1 LKKLKNSLIVLSLFQ
16 LALSQNNLTKESL
29 ISELENSLMAPCCW
43 SGTVSD
49 HGNPEME
56 EKIRSLVNED
66 KTKDEI
72 FDYFVGVYGE
82 RILAIPVASGFNL
95 MVWIAPIFVLCF
107 GTFILIN
114 YLKVKNKP
122 KQKVKNSDEKIP
134 YNDLIEKELKDLE

>member
-1 LKKLKNSLIVLSLFQ
+1 
-16 LALSQNNLTKESL
+16 
-29 ISELENSLMAPCCW
+29 MAPCCW
-43 SGTVSD
+43 TGTVSD

-56 EKIRSLVNED
+56 EKIKSLVNED
-66 KTKDEI
+66 KSKDEI

-122 KQKVKNSDEKIP
+122 KQKVKSSDEKIP

>member
-1 LKKLKNSLIVLSLFQ
+1 MDWVEQLNEVDTENVEPLSNV
-16 LALSQNNLTKESL
+16 SMSNLPLRKDE
-29 ISELENSLMAPCCW
+29 EN
-43 SGTVSD
+43 
-49 HGNPEME
+49 
-56 EKIRSLVNED
+56 NED
-66 KTKDEI
+66 KSKDEI

-134 YNDLIEKELKDLE
+134 YNDLIEKELKALE